1 MIEPRE
7 QSESMNN
14 LEKDQNLNTEPQNEA
29 QEVVNEEVKVEEPAT
44 EIPAPAEETPAEE
57 PKAEEAPAEEPV
69 AEEPVAE
76 DAPAEEPKAEEEPA
90 EEPVAEEAPVEE
102 PKAEETPTEEA
113 PVEEAPVAEE
123 APAEPAPRLD
133 LAGKSKSELVDM
145 LRELA
150 TRPIEEVKDEVQAIK
165 AAFFALRRE
174 EVAKEKEE
182 FLANGN
188 NENDFT
194 PKEDIDENNLKELLN
209 VLKERR
215 TEYNAAQEA
224 NREANLEKKRQI
236 IALINE
242 IANDPDNINRQFNRV
257 KQLQQEFK
265 DAGDVPATAETE
277 VWKEFQRATERF
289 YDVLKVNRE
298 LRDYDFK
305 KNLELKQQL
314 CEEAEALDEETDIVT
329 AFRKLQELHNKWREI
344 GPVAKELREELW
356 ARFKAA
362 SSAINKKYQS
372 FFEDRKSKEKENA
385 DAKTALCEK
394 IEEITTDD
402 LKTYAQ
408 WDEVTKQII
417 ALQEDWKKLG
427 YASRKANAALF
438 ARFRKSCDEFFA
450 KKAEFYKSMKEE
462 LSSNLAKKIDL
473 CERAEALMDS
483 TEWKEATEK
492 FVELQKEWKTI
503 GPVVK
508 KHSDAVWKRFIAA
521 CDHFFEQKKKQ
532 NVNVHAVEHENLKA
546 KKDIIATLKSTI
558 EEAAEDAA
566 QTVRNL
572 MDRWQEIGH
581 VPFREKD
588 KIYAQYR
595 ELIDKAFETFNMRGT
610 RPRGEGGS
618 SRGPR
623 QGGGDRN
630 LSERDRLVRTYEQRM
645 SELKTFE
652 NNMGFLTANTKSG
665 NSLVQQMQ
673 SRIEDLKAEIADLE
687 RRIKELDNE

>member
-1 MIEPRE
+1 
-7 QSESMNN
+7 MNN
-14 LEKDQNLNTEPQNEA
+14 LEKDQILSTEAQNEP
-29 QEVVNEEVKVEEPAT
+29 QEVVSEEVKVEEPAT
-44 EIPAPAEETPAEE
+44 EE
-57 PKAEEAPAEEPV
+57 PKAEEPV
-69 AEEPVAE
+69 AEEP
-76 DAPAEEPKAEEEPA
+76 KA
-90 EEPVAEEAPVEE
+90 EEPVAEEAV
-102 PKAEETPTEEA
+102 AEETAA
-113 PVEEAPVAEE
+113 PE
-123 APAEPAPRLD
+123 EPAPKLE
-133 LAGKSKSELVDM
+133 LAGKTKSELVEM
-145 LRELA
+145 MRTVA
-150 TRPIEEVKDEVQAIK
+150 ARPIEEVKDEVQAIK

-174 EVAKEKEE
+174 ETAQEKEA

-188 NENDFT
+188 EESDFT
-194 PKEDIDENNLKELLN
+194 PKEDADENDLKELLN

-236 IALINE
+236 IVLINE

-265 DAGDVPATAETE
+265 DAGEVPATADTE
-277 VWKEFQRATERF
+277 IWKEFQRATERF
-289 YDVLKVNRE
+289 YDVLKMNKE

-314 CEEAEALDEETDIVT
+314 CEEAEALDEETDIVA
-329 AFRKLQELHNKWREI
+329 AFRKLQELHNNWREI

-362 SSAINKKYQS
+362 SSAINKKYQT

-385 DAKTALCEK
+385 DAKTELCEK
-394 IEEITTDD
+394 IEQISTDN

-427 YASRKANAALF
+427 YASRKANATLF

-450 KKAEFYKSMKEE
+450 KKAEFYKNMKEE

-483 TEWKEATEK
+483 TDWKEATDK
-492 FVELQKEWKTI
+492 FVEMQKEWKTI

-508 KHSDAVWKRFIAA
+508 KYSDNVWKRFIAA
-521 CDHFFEQKKKQ
+521 CDHFFEEKKKQ
-532 NVNVHAVEHENLKA
+532 NVNVHAVEHDNLKA
-546 KKDIIATLKSTI
+546 KKEVIANLKATI

-566 QTVRNL
+566 QTVRDL

-581 VPFREKD
+581 VPFKEKD

-595 ELIDKAFETFNMRGT
+595 ELVDKAFETLNMRGS
-610 RPRGEGGS
+610 RPRGDGG

-623 QGGGDRN
+623 LSGGDRN

-665 NSLVQQMQ
+665 NSLVQEMER
-673 SRIEDLKAEIADLE
+673 RIAKLKEEIAELE
-687 RRIKELDNE
+687 QKIKELDNA

>member
-1 MIEPRE
+1 MALELNEAIMIEPRE
-7 QSESMNN
+7 QSESMDN
-14 LEKDQNLNTEPQNEA
+14 LEKDQNLSTEPQNET
-29 QEVVNEEVKVEEPAT
+29 QEVVNEEVKVEEPIT
-44 EIPAPAEETPAEE
+44 EAPATPEPEEPKAQEPEAQEELKTEEPAAKEAPKAEE
-57 PKAEEAPAEEPV
+57 PKAEE
-69 AEEPVAE
+69 
-76 DAPAEEPKAEEEPA
+76 PK
-90 EEPVAEEAPVEE
+90 
-102 PKAEETPTEEA
+102 
-113 PVEEAPVAEE
+113 
-123 APAEPAPRLD
+123 LN
-133 LAGKSKSELVDM
+133 LAGKSKSELVDLM
-145 LRELA
+145 REVA
-150 TRPIEEVKDEVQAIK
+150 ARPIEEVKDEVQAIK

-174 EVAKEKEE
+174 EMAKEKEE

-188 NENDFT
+188 EESDFT
-194 PKEDIDENNLKELLN
+194 PKEDNDENNLKELLN

-224 NREANLEKKRQI
+224 NREANLEKKKQI

-257 KQLQQEFK
+257 KQLQQDFK
-265 DAGDVPATAETE
+265 DAGEVPATADTE

-289 YDVLKVNRE
+289 YDVLKMNKE

-314 CEEAEALDEETDIVT
+314 CEEAEALDEETDIVA
-329 AFRKLQELHNKWREI
+329 AFRKLQELHNNWREI

-362 SSAINKKYQS
+362 SSAINKKYQT

-385 DAKTALCEK
+385 DAKTELCEK
-394 IEEITTDD
+394 IEQISTDD

-450 KKAEFYKSMKEE
+450 KKAEFYKNMKEE

-483 TEWKEATEK
+483 TDWKEATDK
-492 FVELQKEWKTI
+492 FVEMQKEWKTI

-508 KHSDAVWKRFIAA
+508 KYSDNVWKRFIAA
-521 CDHFFEQKKKQ
+521 CDYFFEQKKKQ
-532 NVNVHAVEHENLKA
+532 NVNVHAVEHDNLKA
-546 KKDIIATLKSTI
+546 KKEVISTLKATI

-566 QTVRNL
+566 QKVREL

-581 VPFREKD
+581 VPFKEKD

-595 ELIDKAFETFNMRGT
+595 ELVDKAFDTLNMRGS
-610 RPRGEGGS
+610 RPRNDGGAPRGRNSGGS
-618 SRGPR
+618 DRG
-623 QGGGDRN
+623 

-665 NSLVQQMQ
+665 NSLVMEMER
-673 SRIEDLKAEIADLE
+673 RIARLKEEIAELE
-687 RRIKELDNE
+687 QKIKELDNE

>member
-1 MIEPRE
+1 MEPRE
-7 QSESMNN
+7 QSESKNN
-14 LEKDQNLNTEPQNEA
+14 LEKDQILSAEAQNEA
-29 QEVVNEEVKVEEPAT
+29 TEVVNEEVKVEEPV
-44 EIPAPAEETPAEE
+44 AEAV
-57 PKAEEAPAEEPV
+57 EEAPA
-69 AEEPVAE
+69 AQ
-76 DAPAEEPKAEEEPA
+76 
-90 EEPVAEEAPVEE
+90 EAPV
-102 PKAEETPTEEA
+102 TEEKPADEPQADAA
-113 PVEEAPVAEE
+113 PK
-123 APAEPAPRLD
+123 LD
-133 LAGKSKSELVDM
+133 LASKTKSELVDM
-145 LRELA
+145 MRA
-150 TRPIEEVKDEVQAIK
+150 VAARPIEEVKDEVQAIK

-188 NENDFT
+188 DESAFV
-194 PKEDIDENNLKELLN
+194 PKDDADENNLKELLN

-257 KQLQQEFK
+257 KQLQQDFK
-265 DAGDVPATAETE
+265 DAGEVPATADTE
-277 VWKEFQRATERF
+277 IWKEFQRATERF
-289 YDVLKVNRE
+289 YDVLKMNKE

-314 CEEAEALDEETDIVT
+314 CEEAEELDEETDIVA
-329 AFRKLQELHNKWREI
+329 AFRKLQELHNNWREI

-362 SSAINKKYQS
+362 SSAINKKYQT

-385 DAKTALCEK
+385 DAKTELCEK
-394 IEEITTDD
+394 IEQISTDN

-427 YASRKANAALF
+427 YASRKANATLF
-438 ARFRKSCDEFFA
+438 ARFRKSCDDFFA

-462 LSSNLAKKIDL
+462 LSANLAKKIDL

-483 TEWKEATEK
+483 TDWKEATDK
-492 FVELQKEWKTI
+492 FVEMQKEWKTI

-508 KHSDAVWKRFIAA
+508 KYSDNVWKRFIAA
-521 CDHFFEQKKKQ
+521 CDHFFEEKKKQ

-546 KKDIIATLKSTI
+546 KKEVIANLKTAI

-566 QTVRNL
+566 QTVRDL

-581 VPFREKD
+581 VPFKEKD

-595 ELIDKAFETFNMRGT
+595 ELVDKAFDTLNMRGS
-610 RPRGEGGS
+610 RPRGEGGG

-623 QGGGDRN
+623 LSGDRN
-630 LSERDRLVRTYEQRM
+630 MSERDRLVRTYEQRM

-665 NSLVQQMQ
+665 NSLVQEMER
-673 SRIEDLKAEIADLE
+673 RIARLKEEIAELE
-687 RRIKELDNE
+687 QKIKELDNA

>member
-1 MIEPRE
+1 MNNRHLLVLEKLKKIMMEPRE

-14 LEKDQNLNTEPQNEA
+14 LEKDQNLSTEPQNEA
-29 QEVVNEEVKVEEPAT
+29 QEVVSEEVTVNEPV
-44 EIPAPAEETPAEE
+44 AEE
-57 PKAEEAPAEEPV
+57 PVKEEPVAAEPAEEPV
-69 AEEPVAE
+69 AEEPSS
-76 DAPAEEPKAEEEPA
+76 APKLE
-90 EEPVAEEAPVEE
+90 
-102 PKAEETPTEEA
+102 
-113 PVEEAPVAEE
+113 
-123 APAEPAPRLD
+123 

-145 LRELA
+145 MRA
-150 TRPIEEVKDEVQAIK
+150 AAARPIEDVKDEVQAIK

-174 EVAKEKEE
+174 ETAKEKEE

-188 NENDFT
+188 EESDFT
-194 PKEDIDENNLKELLN
+194 PKEDDDENNLKELLN

-265 DAGDVPATAETE
+265 DAGEVPATADTE

-289 YDVLKVNRE
+289 YDVLKMNKE

-314 CEEAEALDEETDIVT
+314 CEEAEALDEEGDIVT
-329 AFRKLQELHNKWREI
+329 AFRQLQELHNKWREI

-372 FFEDRKSKEKENA
+372 FFEERKSKEKENA
-385 DAKTALCEK
+385 DAKTELCEK
-394 IEEITTDD
+394 IEQISTDN

-438 ARFRKSCDEFFA
+438 ARFRKSCDDFFA

-462 LSSNLAKKIDL
+462 LSGNLAKKIDL

-483 TEWKEATEK
+483 TEWKEATDK
-492 FVELQKEWKTI
+492 FIEMQKEWKTI

-532 NVNVHAVEHENLKA
+532 NVNIHAVEHDNLKA
-546 KKDIIATLKSTI
+546 KKEIIATLKSTI

-566 QTVRNL
+566 QTVREL
-572 MDRWQEIGH
+572 MERWQEIGH
-581 VPFREKD
+581 VPFKEKD

-595 ELIDKAFETFNMRGT
+595 ELIDKAYETLNMRGY
-610 RPRGEGGS
+610 RPSGDGYSRS
-618 SRGPR
+618 SR
-623 QGGGDRN
+623 QSSGGDRN
-630 LSERDRLVRTYEQRM
+630 LSERDRLVRSYEQRM

-652 NNMGFLTANTKSG
+652 NNMGFLSANTKSG
-665 NSLVQQMQ
+665 NSLVQEM
-673 SRIEDLKAEIADLE
+673 E
-687 RRIKELDNE
+687 RRIARLKEEIAELEQKIKEMDKA

>member
-1 MIEPRE
+1 MMDSRE

-14 LEKDQNLNTEPQNEA
+14 LEKDQTLNTEPKNEA
-29 QEVVNEEVKVEEPAT
+29 QEIVNEEVNVEEPAT
-44 EIPAPAEETPAEE
+44 EEAPATAP
-57 PKAEEAPAEEPV
+57 EAPAEE
-69 AEEPVAE
+69 
-76 DAPAEEPKAEEEPA
+76 AP
-90 EEPVAEEAPVEE
+90 
-102 PKAEETPTEEA
+102 A
-113 PVEEAPVAEE
+113 PVEEAPAPVEETPKAEE
-123 APAEPAPRLD
+123 QTRLD
-133 LAGKSKSELVDM
+133 LAGKTKAELVGM
-145 LRELA
+145 MREA
-150 TRPIEEVKDEVQAIK
+150 AARPIEEVKDEVQAIK
-165 AAFFALRRE
+165 AAFFALRRDE
-174 EVAKEKEE
+174 LAKEKEE

-188 NENDFT
+188 NEADFT
-194 PKEDIDENNLKELLN
+194 PKEDADESNLKELLD

-257 KQLQQEFK
+257 KQLQQDFK
-265 DAGDVPATAETE
+265 DAGEVPPTADTE

-289 YDVLKVNRE
+289 YDVLKMNKE

-314 CEEAEALDEETDIVT
+314 CEDAEALDEETDVVA
-329 AFRKLQELHNKWREI
+329 AFRKLQEMHTKWREI

-362 SSAINKKYQS
+362 SSAINKKYQT

-385 DAKTALCEK
+385 DAKTELCEK
-394 IEEITTDD
+394 IEQISTDD

-450 KKAEFYKSMKEE
+450 KKAEFYKTMKEE

-521 CDHFFEQKKKQ
+521 CDHFFDQKKKQ
-532 NVNVHAVEHENLKA
+532 NVNVHAVEHDNLKA
-546 KKDIIATLKSTI
+546 KKEVIATLKATI
-558 EEAAEDAA
+558 EEATEDAA
-566 QTVRNL
+566 QTVRDL

-581 VPFREKD
+581 VPFKEKD

-595 ELIDKAFETFNMRGT
+595 ELVDKAFETLNMRGS

-618 SRGPR
+618 RPR

-665 NSLVQQMQ
+665 NSLVQEM
-673 SRIEDLKAEIADLE
+673 E
-687 RRIKELDNE
+687 RRIVSLKEEIAELEQRIKEMDA

>member
-1 MIEPRE
+1 MEPRE

-14 LEKDQNLNTEPQNEA
+14 LENDQNLSTEPQNEA
-29 QEVVNEEVKVEEPAT
+29 QEVVNEEVKVE
-44 EIPAPAEETPAEE
+44 APEA
-57 PKAEEAPAEEPV
+57 EAPAAEAPEAEAPV
-69 AEEPVAE
+69 AEAQEA
-76 DAPAEEPKAEEEPA
+76 APE
-90 EEPVAEEAPVEE
+90 PVEE
-102 PKAEETPTEEA
+102 PKATPK
-113 PVEEAPVAEE
+113 
-123 APAEPAPRLD
+123 LD
-133 LAGKSKSELVDM
+133 LTGKSKSELVDM
-145 LRELA
+145 MREAA
-150 TRPIEEVKDEVQAIK
+150 TRPIEDVKDEVQAIK

-174 EVAKEKEE
+174 EMSQEKEA

-188 NENDFT
+188 EEGDFV
-194 PKEDIDENNLKELLN
+194 PKEDVDENNLKELLN

-224 NREANLEKKRQI
+224 NREANLAKKRQI
-236 IALINE
+236 ITLINE

-265 DAGDVPATAETE
+265 DAGEVPATADTE
-277 VWKEFQRATERF
+277 IWKEFQRATERF

-305 KNLELKQQL
+305 KNLEQKQQL

-362 SSAINKKYQS
+362 SSAINKKYQT

-385 DAKTALCEK
+385 DAKTELCEK
-394 IEEITTDD
+394 IEQITTDN

-438 ARFRKSCDEFFA
+438 ARFRKSCDDFFA
-450 KKAEFYKSMKEE
+450 KKAEFYKTMKDE

-473 CERAEALMDS
+473 CERAEALMES
-483 TEWKEATEK
+483 TEWKEATDK
-492 FVELQKEWKTI
+492 FVEMQKEWKTI

-532 NVNVHAVEHENLKA
+532 NVNVHAVEHDNLKA
-546 KKDIIATLKSTI
+546 KKEVIATLKATI

-581 VPFREKD
+581 VPFKEKD

-595 ELIDKAFETFNMRGT
+595 ELVDKAFETLNMRGS
-610 RPRGEGGS
+610 RSSGEGG

-623 QGGGDRN
+623 QSSGSDRG

-665 NSLVQQMQ
+665 NSLVQEMER
-673 SRIEDLKAEIADLE
+673 RIARLKEEIAELE
-687 RRIKELDNE
+687 QKIKELDNADAQ

>member
-1 MIEPRE
+1 MMEPRE

-14 LEKDQNLNTEPQNEA
+14 LEKDQILSTEAQNEP
-29 QEVVNEEVKVEEPAT
+29 QEVVSEEVKVEEPAT
-44 EIPAPAEETPAEE
+44 EE
-57 PKAEEAPAEEPV
+57 PKAEEPV
-69 AEEPVAE
+69 AEEP
-76 DAPAEEPKAEEEPA
+76 KA
-90 EEPVAEEAPVEE
+90 EEPVAEEAVAEETAAPVEE
-102 PKAEETPTEEA
+102 PA
-113 PVEEAPVAEE
+113 PKLE
-123 APAEPAPRLD
+123 
-133 LAGKSKSELVDM
+133 LAGKTKSELVEM
-145 LRELA
+145 MRTVA
-150 TRPIEEVKDEVQAIK
+150 ARPIEEVKDEVQAIK

-174 EVAKEKEE
+174 ETAQEKEA

-188 NENDFT
+188 EESDFT
-194 PKEDIDENNLKELLN
+194 PKEDADENDLKELLN

-236 IALINE
+236 IVLINE

-265 DAGDVPATAETE
+265 DAGEVPATADTE
-277 VWKEFQRATERF
+277 IWKEFQRATERF
-289 YDVLKVNRE
+289 YDVLKMNKE

-314 CEEAEALDEETDIVT
+314 CEEAEALDEETDIVA
-329 AFRKLQELHNKWREI
+329 AFRKLQELHNNWREI

-362 SSAINKKYQS
+362 SSAINKKYQT

-385 DAKTALCEK
+385 DAKTELCEK
-394 IEEITTDD
+394 IEQISTDN

-450 KKAEFYKSMKEE
+450 KKAEFYKNMKEE

-483 TEWKEATEK
+483 TDWKEATDK
-492 FVELQKEWKTI
+492 FVEMQKEWKTI

-508 KHSDAVWKRFIAA
+508 KYSDNVWKRFIAA
-521 CDHFFEQKKKQ
+521 CDHFFEEKKKQ
-532 NVNVHAVEHENLKA
+532 NVNVHAVEHDNLKA
-546 KKDIIATLKSTI
+546 KKEVIANLKATI

-566 QTVRNL
+566 QTVRDL

-581 VPFREKD
+581 VPFKEKD

-595 ELIDKAFETFNMRGT
+595 ELVDKAFETLNMRGS
-610 RPRGEGGS
+610 RPRGDGG

-623 QGGGDRN
+623 LSGGDRN

-665 NSLVQQMQ
+665 NSLVQEMER
-673 SRIEDLKAEIADLE
+673 RIAKLKEEIAELE
-687 RRIKELDNE
+687 QKIKELDNA

>member
-1 MIEPRE
+1 MDPRE

-14 LEKDQNLNTEPQNEA
+14 LENDQNLSTEPQNEA
-29 QEVVNEEVKVEEPAT
+29 QEVVNEEVKVEAPEVETAPVVAEETEAATVAEAVETAPAT
-44 EIPAPAEETPAEE
+44 EVAKPA
-57 PKAEEAPAEEPV
+57 V
-69 AEEPVAE
+69 A
-76 DAPAEEPKAEEEPA
+76 
-90 EEPVAEEAPVEE
+90 VEE
-102 PKAEETPTEEA
+102 SKPVLPK
-113 PVEEAPVAEE
+113 
-123 APAEPAPRLD
+123 LD
-133 LAGKSKSELVDM
+133 LNGKTKGELVDLM
-145 LRELA
+145 RELA
-150 TRPIEEVKDEVQAIK
+150 TRPIEEVKDEVQVIK

-174 EVAKEKEE
+174 EMAQEKEA

-188 NENDFT
+188 EESDFV
-194 PKEDIDENNLKELLN
+194 PKEDPDENNLKELLN

-265 DAGDVPATAETE
+265 DAGEVPATADTE

-314 CEEAEALDEETDIVT
+314 CEEAEELDEETDIVA
-329 AFRKLQELHNKWREI
+329 AFRKLQELHNNWREI

-362 SSAINKKYQS
+362 SSAINKKYQT

-394 IEEITTDD
+394 IEEIKTDD

-450 KKAEFYKSMKEE
+450 KKAEFYKTMKDE
-462 LSSNLAKKIDL
+462 LSGNLAKKIDL

-532 NVNVHAVEHENLKA
+532 NVNVHAVEHDNLKA
-546 KKDIIATLKSTI
+546 KKEVIANLKATI
-558 EEAAEDAA
+558 EEAADDAA

-581 VPFREKD
+581 VPFKEKD

-595 ELIDKAFETFNMRGT
+595 ELVDKAFETLNMRGS
-610 RPRGEGGS
+610 RPRGEGGG

-623 QGGGDRN
+623 LSGGDRN

-645 SELKTFE
+645 NELKTFE

-665 NSLVQQMQ
+665 NSLVQEMER
-673 SRIEDLKAEIADLE
+673 RIARLKEEIAELE
-687 RRIKELDNE
+687 LKIKELDND

>member
-1 MIEPRE
+1 
-7 QSESMNN
+7 MNN
-14 LEKDQNLNTEPQNEA
+14 LEKDQNLSTEPQTEA
-29 QEVVNEEVKVEEPAT
+29 QEVVSEVVKV
-44 EIPAPAEETPAEE
+44 
-57 PKAEEAPAEEPV
+57 EEPV
-69 AEEPVAE
+69 AEESPAPVVEETPAPVAE
-76 DAPAEEPKAEEEPA
+76 QAPAEEVKDT
-90 EEPVAEEAPVEE
+90 
-102 PKAEETPTEEA
+102 K
-113 PVEEAPVAEE
+113 
-123 APAEPAPRLD
+123 LD
-133 LAGKSKSELVDM
+133 LAGKTKGELVDM
-145 LRELA
+145 MRELA

-174 EVAKEKEE
+174 EVAKEKEA

-188 NENDFT
+188 EDGDFT
-194 PKEDIDENNLKELLN
+194 AKEDTDENNLKELLN

-215 TEYNAAQEA
+215 TEFNAAQEA

-236 IALINE
+236 IKLINE

-257 KQLQQEFK
+257 KQLQQDFK
-265 DAGDVPATAETE
+265 DAGEVPASADTE

-289 YDVLKVNRE
+289 YDVLKMNKE

-314 CEEAEALDEETDIVT
+314 CEDAEALDEEPDVVS
-329 AFRKLQELHNKWREI
+329 AFRKLQEMHNEWREI

-362 SSAINKKYQS
+362 SSAINKKYQT

-385 DAKTALCEK
+385 DAKTELCEK
-394 IEEITTDD
+394 IEAIETDN
-402 LKTYAQ
+402 LKTYTQ

-427 YASRKANAALF
+427 FASRKANAALF
-438 ARFRKSCDEFFA
+438 ARFRKSCDDFFG
-450 KKAEFYKSMKEE
+450 KKAEFFKSMKEE
-462 LSSNLAKKIDL
+462 LSANLAKKIEL
-473 CERAEALMDS
+473 CERAESLMDS
-483 TEWKEATEK
+483 TEWKETTDK
-492 FVELQKEWKTI
+492 FIEMQKEWKAI

-508 KHSDAVWKRFIAA
+508 KYSDSVWKRFIAA

-532 NVNVHAVEHENLKA
+532 NVNVHAVEHDNLKA
-546 KKDIIATLKSTI
+546 KKEVIATLKATI
-558 EEAAEDAA
+558 EEAGEEAA
-566 QTVRNL
+566 QTVRDL
-572 MDRWQEIGH
+572 MDRWQSIGH
-581 VPFREKD
+581 VPFKDKD

-595 ELIDKAFETFNMRGT
+595 ELIDKAFETLNMRGS
-610 RPRGEGGS
+610 RPSGDGG

-623 QGGGDRN
+623 QGGNDRG

-665 NSLVQQMQ
+665 NSLVQEM
-673 SRIEDLKAEIADLE
+673 E
-687 RRIKELDNE
+687 RRIARLKEEIAELEQKIKDLDNA

>member
-7 QSESMNN
+7 QSESKDN
-14 LEKDQNLNTEPQNEA
+14 LEKDQIQSTEPQNEV
-29 QEVVNEEVKVEEPAT
+29 QEVVNEEVKVEEPA
-44 EIPAPAEETPAEE
+44 IEEPKAEE
-57 PKAEEAPAEEPV
+57 PKAEEAAPV
-69 AEEPVAE
+69 A
-76 DAPAEEPKAEEEPA
+76 EPA
-90 EEPVAEEAPVEE
+90 EEPAKEEKPS
-102 PKAEETPTEEA
+102 
-113 PVEEAPVAEE
+113 
-123 APAEPAPRLD
+123 LD
-133 LAGKSKSELVDM
+133 LASKSKSELVDLM
-145 LRELA
+145 RELA
-150 TRPIEEVKDEVQAIK
+150 TRPIEDVKDEVQTIK
-165 AAFFALRRE
+165 AAFFALRRD

-188 NENDFT
+188 DEGDFT
-194 PKEDIDENNLKELLN
+194 PKEDVDENNLKELLN

-265 DAGDVPATAETE
+265 DAGEVPATADTE

-314 CEEAEALDEETDIVT
+314 CEEAEELDDETDVVT

-362 SSAINKKYQS
+362 SSAINKKYQT

-394 IEEITTDD
+394 IEEITTDN

-450 KKAEFYKSMKEE
+450 KKAEFYKTMKEE

-483 TEWKEATEK
+483 TEWKEATDK

-521 CDHFFEQKKKQ
+521 CDHFFEEKKKQ

-546 KKDIIATLKSTI
+546 KKDIIATLKATI

-566 QTVRNL
+566 QTVRDL

-581 VPFREKD
+581 VPFKEKD

-595 ELIDKAFETFNMRGT
+595 ELIDKAFESFNMRGS
-610 RPRGEGGS
+610 RPRGEGGG

-623 QGGGDRN
+623 QGGSDRN

-665 NSLVQQMQ
+665 NSLVQQME
-673 SRIEDLKAEIADLE
+673 SRIVGLKEEIAELE

>member
-1 MIEPRE
+1 
-7 QSESMNN
+7 MNN
-14 LEKDQNLNTEPQNEA
+14 LEKDQNLSTEPQNEA
-29 QEVVNEEVKVEEPAT
+29 QEVVNEEVKVEEPVA
-44 EIPAPAEETPAEE
+44 EEVPAPAEEKPV
-57 PKAEEAPAEEPV
+57 EEAPAEEP
-69 AEEPVAE
+69 
-76 DAPAEEPKAEEEPA
+76 KGS
-90 EEPVAEEAPVEE
+90 
-102 PKAEETPTEEA
+102 K
-113 PVEEAPVAEE
+113 
-123 APAEPAPRLD
+123 LD

-145 LRELA
+145 MRQVA
-150 TRPIEEVKDEVQAIK
+150 ARPIEEVKDEVQAIK

-174 EVAKEKEE
+174 EMAQEKEA

-188 NENDFT
+188 EESDFT
-194 PKEDIDENNLKELLN
+194 PKEDADENNLKELLN

-215 TEYNAAQEA
+215 TEFNAAQEA

-236 IALINE
+236 IKLINE

-257 KQLQQEFK
+257 KQLQQDFK
-265 DAGDVPATAETE
+265 DAGEVPPSADTE

-289 YDVLKVNRE
+289 YDVLKMNKE

-314 CEEAEALDEETDIVT
+314 CEDAEALDEEPDVVA
-329 AFRKLQELHNKWREI
+329 AFRKLQEMHNEWREI

-362 SSAINKKYQS
+362 SSAINKKYQT

-385 DAKTALCEK
+385 DAKTELCEK
-394 IEEITTDD
+394 IEAIKTDD

-438 ARFRKSCDEFFA
+438 ARFRKSCDDFFG
-450 KKAEFYKSMKEE
+450 KKAEFFKSMKEE
-462 LSSNLAKKIDL
+462 LSANLAKKIEL

-483 TEWKEATEK
+483 TEWKEATDK
-492 FVELQKEWKTI
+492 FVEMQKEWKTI

-508 KHSDAVWKRFIAA
+508 KYSDNVWKRFIAA

-532 NVNVHAVEHENLKA
+532 NVNVHAVEHDNLKA
-546 KKDIIATLKSTI
+546 KKEVIATLKATI
-558 EEAAEDAA
+558 EEAGEEAA
-566 QTVRNL
+566 QTVRDL
-572 MDRWQEIGH
+572 MERWQSIGH
-581 VPFREKD
+581 VPFKEKD

-595 ELIDKAFETFNMRGT
+595 ELIDKAFETLNMRG
-610 RPRGEGGS
+610 PRFGGEGGAP
-618 SRGPR
+618 RGNR
-623 QGGGDRN
+623 QGGGDRG

-665 NSLVQQMQ
+665 NTLVQEM
-673 SRIEDLKAEIADLE
+673 E
-687 RRIKELDNE
+687 RRIARLKEEIAELEQKIKDLDNA

>member
-1 MIEPRE
+1 
-7 QSESMNN
+7 MNN
-14 LEKDQNLNTEPQNEA
+14 LEKDQILSTEAQNEP
-29 QEVVNEEVKVEEPAT
+29 QEVVSEEVKVEEPAT
-44 EIPAPAEETPAEE
+44 EE
-57 PKAEEAPAEEPV
+57 PKAEEPV
-69 AEEPVAE
+69 AEEP
-76 DAPAEEPKAEEEPA
+76 KA
-90 EEPVAEEAPVEE
+90 EEPVAEEAV
-102 PKAEETPTEEA
+102 AEETAA
-113 PVEEAPVAEE
+113 PE
-123 APAEPAPRLD
+123 EPAPKLE
-133 LAGKSKSELVDM
+133 LAGKTKSELVEM
-145 LRELA
+145 MRTVA
-150 TRPIEEVKDEVQAIK
+150 ARPIEEVKDEVQAIK
-165 AAFFALRRE
+165 AAFFALHRE
-174 EVAKEKEE
+174 ETAQEKEA

-188 NENDFT
+188 EESDFT
-194 PKEDIDENNLKELLN
+194 PKEDADENDLKELLN

-236 IALINE
+236 IVLINE

-265 DAGDVPATAETE
+265 DAGEVPATADTE
-277 VWKEFQRATERF
+277 IWKEFQRATERF
-289 YDVLKVNRE
+289 YDVLKMNKE

-314 CEEAEALDEETDIVT
+314 CEEAEALDEETDIVA
-329 AFRKLQELHNKWREI
+329 AFRKLQELHNNWREI

-362 SSAINKKYQS
+362 SSAINKKYQT

-385 DAKTALCEK
+385 DAKTELCEK
-394 IEEITTDD
+394 IEQISTDN

-450 KKAEFYKSMKEE
+450 KKAEFYKNMKEE

-483 TEWKEATEK
+483 TDWKEATDK
-492 FVELQKEWKTI
+492 FVEMQKEWKTI

-508 KHSDAVWKRFIAA
+508 KYSDNVWKRFIAA
-521 CDHFFEQKKKQ
+521 CDHFFEEKKKQ
-532 NVNVHAVEHENLKA
+532 NVNVHAVEHDNLKA
-546 KKDIIATLKSTI
+546 KKEVIANLKATI

-566 QTVRNL
+566 QTVRDL

-581 VPFREKD
+581 VPFKEKD

-595 ELIDKAFETFNMRGT
+595 ELVDKAFETLNMRGS
-610 RPRGEGGS
+610 RPRGDGG

-623 QGGGDRN
+623 LSGGDRN

-665 NSLVQQMQ
+665 NSLVQEMER
-673 SRIEDLKAEIADLE
+673 RIAKLKEEIAELE
-687 RRIKELDNE
+687 QKIKELDNA

>member
-1 MIEPRE
+1 MEPRE

-14 LEKDQNLNTEPQNEA
+14 LEKDQILSTEPQNET
-29 QEVVNEEVKVEEPAT
+29 QEVVSKEVKVEEPVAQVS
-44 EIPAPAEETPAEE
+44 P
-57 PKAEEAPAEEPV
+57 EPV
-69 AEEPVAE
+69 AQEEP
-76 DAPAEEPKAEEEPA
+76 
-90 EEPVAEEAPVEE
+90 
-102 PKAEETPTEEA
+102 A
-113 PVEEAPVAEE
+113 PVEEAPEAVAEE
-123 APAEPAPRLD
+123 APAPVEETPQPVAEDNPAPAEEQVDEQPAEDTKSAKLD
-133 LAGKSKSELVDM
+133 LTGKSKSEIVNM
-145 LRELA
+145 MREIA
-150 TRPIEEVKDEVQAIK
+150 ARPIEEVKDEVQTLK

-174 EVAKEKEE
+174 EVAQEKET

-188 NENDFT
+188 EESDFT
-194 PKEDIDENNLKELLN
+194 PKEDEDENNMKELLN

-215 TEYNAAQEA
+215 TEFNAAQEA
-224 NREANLEKKRQI
+224 NREANLEKKRKI

-242 IANDPDNINRQFNRV
+242 ISSDPDNINRQFNRV
-257 KQLQQEFK
+257 KQLQQDFK
-265 DAGDVPATAETE
+265 DAGEVPATADTE

-289 YDVLKVNRE
+289 YDVLKMNKE

-314 CEEAEALDEETDIVT
+314 CEDAEALDEETDVVA
-329 AFRKLQELHNKWREI
+329 AFRKLQEMHNKWREI

-362 SSAINKKYQS
+362 SSAINKKYQT

-385 DAKTALCEK
+385 DAKTALCEQ
-394 IEEITTDD
+394 IEQISTDD

-438 ARFRKSCDEFFA
+438 ARFRKSCDDFFS
-450 KKAEFYKSMKEE
+450 KKADFFKSMKEE
-462 LSSNLAKKIDL
+462 LTANLAKKIDL

-483 TEWKEATEK
+483 TEWKEATDK
-492 FVELQKEWKTI
+492 FVEMQKEWKTI

-508 KHSDAVWKRFIAA
+508 KYSDSVWKRFIAA

-532 NVNVHAVEHENLKA
+532 NVNVHAVEHDNLKA

-558 EEAAEDAA
+558 EEAGEEAA
-566 QTVRNL
+566 QTVREL

-581 VPFREKD
+581 VPYQEKD

-595 ELIDKAFETFNMRGT
+595 ELVDKAFETLNIRGS
-610 RPRGEGGS
+610 RFSSNDGAPRGGRQS
-618 SRGPR
+618 ASDRG
-623 QGGGDRN
+623 

-665 NSLVQQMQ
+665 NSLVQEM
-673 SRIEDLKAEIADLE
+673 E
-687 RRIKELDNE
+687 RRIARLKEEIAELEQKIKDMDND

>member
-1 MIEPRE
+1 MMEPRE
-7 QSESMNN
+7 QSESKNN
-14 LEKDQNLNTEPQNEA
+14 LEKDQILSTEPQNEA
-29 QEVVNEEVKVEEPAT
+29 QEVVSEEVKVEQPVE
-44 EIPAPAEETPAEE
+44 EQPAP
-57 PKAEEAPAEEPV
+57 EAPAEEQP
-69 AEEPVAE
+69 
-76 DAPAEEPKAEEEPA
+76 AP
-90 EEPVAEEAPVEE
+90 EAPVEE
-102 PKAEETPTEEA
+102 QPAPEEA
-113 PVEEAPVAEE
+113 PDPE
-123 APAEPAPRLD
+123 AEPRLE
-133 LAGKSKSELVDM
+133 LAGKTKSELVNM
-145 LRELA
+145 MREVA
-150 TRPIEEVKDEVQAIK
+150 ARPIEEVKDEVQAIK

-174 EVAKEKEE
+174 EVDKEREE

-188 NENDFT
+188 EESDFT
-194 PKEDIDENNLKELLN
+194 AKEDEDENNLKELLN

-242 IANDPDNINRQFNRV
+242 IANDPDNINRQFSRV

-265 DAGDVPATAETE
+265 DAGEVPATADTE

-289 YDVLKVNRE
+289 YDVLKMNKE

-314 CEEAEALDEETDIVT
+314 CEEAEALDEEADIVA
-329 AFRKLQELHNKWREI
+329 AFRKLQELHTKWREI

-372 FFEDRKSKEKENA
+372 YFEDRKSKEKENA

-394 IEEITTDD
+394 IEQISTDG

-417 ALQEDWKKLG
+417 ALQDDWKKLG

-450 KKAEFYKSMKEE
+450 KKAEFFKTMKEE
-462 LSSNLAKKIDL
+462 LSSNLARKIEL

-483 TEWKEATEK
+483 TDWKEATDR
-492 FVELQKEWKTI
+492 FVEMQKEWKTI

-508 KHSDAVWKRFIAA
+508 KASDSVWKRFIAA

-532 NVNVHAVEHENLKA
+532 NGNVHAMEHDNLKA
-546 KKDIIATLKSTI
+546 KKEVIATLKATI
-558 EEAAEDAA
+558 EEAADDAA
-566 QTVRNL
+566 QTVRDL

-581 VPFREKD
+581 VPFKEKD

-595 ELIDKAFETFNMRGT
+595 ELIDKAFETLNMRGA
-610 RPRGEGGS
+610 RPSDGGS
-618 SRGPR
+618 RGRR
-623 QGGGDRN
+623 QSGSDRGMT
-630 LSERDRLVRTYEQRM
+630 ERDRLVRTYEQRM
-645 SELKTFE
+645 GELKTFE

-665 NSLVQQMQ
+665 NSLVQEM
-673 SRIEDLKAEIADLE
+673 E
-687 RRIKELDNE
+687 RRINNLKEEIAELEQKIKDLDNE

>member
-1 MIEPRE
+1 MMEPRE

-14 LEKDQNLNTEPQNEA
+14 LEKDQNLSTEPQNEA
-29 QEVVNEEVKVEEPAT
+29 QEVVSEEIKVEEPAT
-44 EIPAPAEETPAEE
+44 QEAPAPVEEQPADEAPAEATPAEE
-57 PKAEEAPAEEPV
+57 PKNA
-69 AEEPVAE
+69 
-76 DAPAEEPKAEEEPA
+76 
-90 EEPVAEEAPVEE
+90 
-102 PKAEETPTEEA
+102 
-113 PVEEAPVAEE
+113 
-123 APAEPAPRLD
+123 RLD
-133 LAGKSKSELVDM
+133 LTGKTKGELVDM
-145 LRELA
+145 MREVA
-150 TRPIEEVKDEVQAIK
+150 ARPIEEVKDEVQAIK

-188 NENDFT
+188 EENDFT
-194 PKEDIDENNLKELLN
+194 AKEDADENNLKELLN

-215 TEYNAAQEA
+215 TEFNAAQEA

-236 IALINE
+236 ITLINE

-265 DAGDVPATAETE
+265 DTGEVPPSADTE

-289 YDVLKVNRE
+289 YDVLKMNKE

-314 CEEAEALDEETDIVT
+314 CEDAEALDEEADVVA
-329 AFRKLQELHNKWREI
+329 AFRKLQEMHNEWREI

-362 SSAINKKYQS
+362 SSAINKKYQT

-394 IEEITTDD
+394 IEEIKTDD

-427 YASRKANAALF
+427 FASRKANAALF
-438 ARFRKSCDEFFA
+438 ARFRKSCDDFFS
-450 KKAEFYKSMKEE
+450 KKAEFFKSMKEE
-462 LSSNLAKKIDL
+462 LSANLAKKIDL
-473 CERAEALMDS
+473 CERAEALKDS
-483 TEWKEATEK
+483 TDWKEATDQ
-492 FVELQKEWKTI
+492 FVAMQKEWKTI

-508 KHSDAVWKRFIAA
+508 KYSDSVWKRFIAA
-521 CDHFFEQKKKQ
+521 CDYFFEQKKKQ
-532 NVNVHAVEHENLKA
+532 NVNVHAVEHDNLKA
-546 KKDIIATLKSTI
+546 KKEIIATLRTTI
-558 EEAAEDAA
+558 EEAGEEAA
-566 QTVRNL
+566 QTVRGL

-581 VPFREKD
+581 VPFKEKD

-595 ELIDKAFETFNMRGT
+595 ELIDKAFDTLNMRGT
-610 RPRGEGGS
+610 RSSSDGAPRGN
-618 SRGPR
+618 R
-623 QGGGDRN
+623 QGGSDRG

-665 NSLVQQMQ
+665 NSLVQEM
-673 SRIEDLKAEIADLE
+673 E
-687 RRIKELDNE
+687 RRIASLKDEIAGLEQRIKDLDNA

>member
-1 MIEPRE
+1 MEPRE

-14 LEKDQNLNTEPQNEA
+14 LEKDQNLSTEPQTEA
-29 QEVVNEEVKVEEPAT
+29 QEVVSEVVKV
-44 EIPAPAEETPAEE
+44 
-57 PKAEEAPAEEPV
+57 
-69 AEEPVAE
+69 
-76 DAPAEEPKAEEEPA
+76 
-90 EEPVAEEAPVEE
+90 EEPVAEEAPAPVV
-102 PKAEETPTEEA
+102 EETP
-113 PVEEAPVAEE
+113 APVAEQ
-123 APAEPAPRLD
+123 APAEEVKDTKLD
-133 LAGKSKSELVDM
+133 LAGKTKGELVDM
-145 LRELA
+145 MRELA

-174 EVAKEKEE
+174 EVAKEKEA

-188 NENDFT
+188 EDGDFT
-194 PKEDIDENNLKELLN
+194 AKEDTDENNLKELLN

-215 TEYNAAQEA
+215 TEFNAAQEA

-236 IALINE
+236 IKLINE

-265 DAGDVPATAETE
+265 DAGEVPATADTE

-289 YDVLKVNRE
+289 YDVLKMNKE

-314 CEEAEALDEETDIVT
+314 CEEAEALDEEGDIVT
-329 AFRKLQELHNKWREI
+329 AFRQLQELHNKWREI

-372 FFEDRKSKEKENA
+372 FFEERKSKEKENA
-385 DAKTALCEK
+385 DAKTELCEK
-394 IEEITTDD
+394 IEQISTDN

-462 LSSNLAKKIDL
+462 LSGNLAKKIDL

-483 TEWKEATEK
+483 TEWKEATDK
-492 FVELQKEWKTI
+492 FIEMQKEWKTI

-532 NVNVHAVEHENLKA
+532 NVNIHAVEHDNLKA
-546 KKDIIATLKSTI
+546 KKEIIATLKSTI

-566 QTVRNL
+566 QTVREL
-572 MDRWQEIGH
+572 MERWQEIGH
-581 VPFREKD
+581 VPFKEKD

-595 ELIDKAFETFNMRGT
+595 ELIDKAYETLNMRGY
-610 RPRGEGGS
+610 RPSGDGYSRS
-618 SRGPR
+618 SR
-623 QGGGDRN
+623 QSSGGDRN
-630 LSERDRLVRTYEQRM
+630 LSERDRLVRSYEQRM

-665 NSLVQQMQ
+665 NSLVQEM
-673 SRIEDLKAEIADLE
+673 E
-687 RRIKELDNE
+687 RRIARLKEEIAELEQKIKEMDKA

>member
-1 MIEPRE
+1 
-7 QSESMNN
+7 MNN
-14 LEKDQNLNTEPQNEA
+14 LEKDQILSSEPQNET
-29 QEVVNEEVKVEEPAT
+29 QEVVSEEVKVEET
-44 EIPAPAEETPAEE
+44 APQEPVAQE
-57 PKAEEAPAEEPV
+57 PKPEAPASDERLT
-69 AEEPVAE
+69 
-76 DAPAEEPKAEEEPA
+76 PKLE
-90 EEPVAEEAPVEE
+90 
-102 PKAEETPTEEA
+102 
-113 PVEEAPVAEE
+113 
-123 APAEPAPRLD
+123 
-133 LAGKSKSELVDM
+133 LADKSKSELVDM
-145 LRELA
+145 MRELA
-150 TRPIEEVKDEVQAIK
+150 ARPIEEVKDEVQAIK

-174 EVAKEKEE
+174 EMVKEKEE

-188 NENDFT
+188 EESDFT
-194 PKEDIDENNLKELLN
+194 PKEDDDENNLKELLN

-257 KQLQQEFK
+257 KQLQQDFK
-265 DAGDVPATAETE
+265 DAGEVPATADTE

-289 YDVLKVNRE
+289 YDVLKMNKE

-314 CEEAEALDEETDIVT
+314 CEEAEALDDETDIVA
-329 AFRKLQELHNKWREI
+329 AFRKLQEMHNKWREI

-362 SSAINKKYQS
+362 SSAINKKYQT
-372 FFEDRKSKEKENA
+372 FFEERKSKEKENA
-385 DAKTALCEK
+385 DAKTELCEK
-394 IEEITTDD
+394 IEQISTDD

-438 ARFRKSCDEFFA
+438 ARFRKSCDDFFG

-462 LSSNLAKKIDL
+462 LSGNLAKKIDL

-483 TEWKEATEK
+483 TEWKEATDK
-492 FVELQKEWKTI
+492 FVEMQKEWKTI

-532 NVNVHAVEHENLKA
+532 HVNVHAVEHDNLKA
-546 KKDIIATLKSTI
+546 KKEVIANLKATI

-566 QTVRNL
+566 QRVRDL

-581 VPFREKD
+581 VPFKEKD
-588 KIYAQYR
+588 KIYTQYR
-595 ELIDKAFETFNMRGT
+595 ELIDKAFDTLNMR
-610 RPRGEGGS
+610 S
-618 SRGPR
+618 
-623 QGGGDRN
+623 
-630 LSERDRLVRTYEQRM
+630 
-645 SELKTFE
+645 F
-652 NNMGFLTANTKSG
+652 
-665 NSLVQQMQ
+665 
-673 SRIEDLKAEIADLE
+673 
-687 RRIKELDNE
+687 

>member
-1 MIEPRE
+1 MMEPRE

-14 LEKDQNLNTEPQNEA
+14 LEKDQILNTEPQTEA
-29 QEVVNEEVKVEEPAT
+29 QEVVNEEVKVEETAVETPQAT
-44 EIPAPAEETPAEE
+44 EVATTDAAP
-57 PKAEEAPAEEPV
+57 KM
-69 AEEPVAE
+69 
-76 DAPAEEPKAEEEPA
+76 
-90 EEPVAEEAPVEE
+90 
-102 PKAEETPTEEA
+102 
-113 PVEEAPVAEE
+113 
-123 APAEPAPRLD
+123 D
-133 LAGKSKSELVDM
+133 LAGKNKAELVDM
-145 LRELA
+145 MRELA
-150 TRPIEEVKDEVQAIK
+150 ARPIEDVKDEVQAIK
-165 AAFFALRRE
+165 AAFFALRRDE
-174 EVAKEKEE
+174 IDKEREE

-188 NENDFT
+188 DENDFT
-194 PKEDIDENNLKELLN
+194 AKEDPDENNLKELLN
-209 VLKERR
+209 VLKVRR

-257 KQLQQEFK
+257 KQLQQDFK
-265 DAGDVPATAETE
+265 DTGDVPATADTE
-277 VWKEFQRATERF
+277 IWKEFQRATERF
-289 YDVLKVNRE
+289 YDVLKMNKE

-314 CEEAEALDEETDIVT
+314 CEEAEALDEDPDIVN

-362 SSAINKKYQS
+362 SSAINKKYQT

-394 IEEITTDD
+394 IEQITTDN

-438 ARFRKSCDEFFA
+438 ARFRKSCDEFFG
-450 KKAEFYKSMKEE
+450 KKAEFYKTMKDE
-462 LSSNLAKKIDL
+462 LNANLAKKIDL

-483 TEWKEATEK
+483 TDWKEATDK
-492 FVELQKEWKTI
+492 FVEMQKEWKTI

-508 KHSDAVWKRFIAA
+508 KYSDNVWKRFIAA

-532 NVNVHAVEHENLKA
+532 NVNIHAVEHDNLKA
-546 KKDIIATLKSTI
+546 KKEIIATLKSTI
-558 EEAAEDAA
+558 EEAADDAA
-566 QTVRNL
+566 QSVRDL

-581 VPFREKD
+581 VPFKEKD

-595 ELIDKAFETFNMRGT
+595 ELIDKAFDTLNMRGS
-610 RPRGEGGS
+610 RPRGDNASPRSGRSAGGS
-618 SRGPR
+618 DRG
-623 QGGGDRN
+623 

-665 NSLVQQMQ
+665 NSLVQEM
-673 SRIEDLKAEIADLE
+673 E
-687 RRIKELDNE
+687 RRIARLKEEIAELEQKIKEIDNA

>member
-7 QSESMNN
+7 QSESMDN
-14 LEKDQNLNTEPQNEA
+14 LEKDQIQSTEPQNEA
-29 QEVVNEEVKVEEPAT
+29 QEVVSEEVKVEEPV
-44 EIPAPAEETPAEE
+44 
-57 PKAEEAPAEEPV
+57 PAEEPV
-69 AEEPVAE
+69 
-76 DAPAEEPKAEEEPA
+76 
-90 EEPVAEEAPVEE
+90 EAPVEE
-102 PKAEETPTEEA
+102 PKAEE
-113 PVEEAPVAEE
+113 PVE
-123 APAEPAPRLD
+123 APAEEPKAEEPVEAPAEEPKAEEPVKEPVEEPKAEEEPRLD

-145 LRELA
+145 MRATA
-150 TRPIEEVKDEVQAIK
+150 TRPIEEVKDEVQSIK

-188 NENDFT
+188 NEVDFT
-194 PKEDIDENNLKELLN
+194 PKDDADENNLKELLN

-236 IALINE
+236 VALINE

-257 KQLQQEFK
+257 KQLQQDFK

-277 VWKEFQRATERF
+277 IWKEFQRATERF

-314 CEEAEALDEETDIVT
+314 CEEAEELDEEPDVVT

-362 SSAINKKYQS
+362 SSAINKKYQT

-394 IEEITTDD
+394 IEEISTDD

-438 ARFRKSCDEFFA
+438 ARFRKACDDFFA
-450 KKAEFYKSMKEE
+450 KKAEFYKTMKEE

-483 TEWKEATEK
+483 TEWKEATDK
-492 FVELQKEWKTI
+492 FVEMQKEWKTI

-532 NVNVHAVEHENLKA
+532 NVNVHAVEHDNLKA

-558 EEAAEDAA
+558 EEATEDAA
-566 QTVRNL
+566 QTVRDL

-581 VPFREKD
+581 VPFKEKD

-595 ELIDKAFETFNMRGT
+595 ELIDKAFETLNMRGS
-610 RPRGEGGS
+610 RPRNEGGS

-623 QGGGDRN
+623 MGNDRN
-630 LSERDRLVRTYEQRM
+630 LSERDKLVRTYEQRM

-665 NSLVQQMQ
+665 NSLVQQMEQ
-673 SRIEDLKAEIADLE
+673 RIVSLKEEIAQLE
-687 RRIKELDNE
+687 QKIKELDNE

>member
-1 MIEPRE
+1 MEPRE

-14 LEKDQNLNTEPQNEA
+14 LEKDEILSTEPQNEA
-29 QEVVNEEVKVEEPAT
+29 QVVVSEEVKVEEPAT
-44 EIPAPAEETPAEE
+44 D
-57 PKAEEAPAEEPV
+57 EEPV
-69 AEEPVAE
+69 TVEESAKQEEPQEAE
-76 DAPAEEPKAEEEPA
+76 KPAEKP
-90 EEPVAEEAPVEE
+90 
-102 PKAEETPTEEA
+102 ETQ
-113 PVEEAPVAEE
+113 
-123 APAEPAPRLD
+123 RLD
-133 LAGKSKSELVDM
+133 PAGKNKTELVDM
-145 LRELA
+145 MRAAA
-150 TRPIEEVKDEVQAIK
+150 TRPIEDVKDEVQAIK

-182 FLANGN
+182 FLSNGN
-188 NENDFT
+188 NEADFT
-194 PKEDIDENNLKELLN
+194 PKEDVDENNLKELLN

-257 KQLQQEFK
+257 KQLQQDFK
-265 DAGDVPATAETE
+265 DAGEVPATAETE

-289 YDVLKVNRE
+289 YDVLKMNKE

-314 CEEAEALDEETDIVT
+314 CEEAEGLDEEPDVVA

-344 GPVAKELREELW
+344 GPVAKDLREELW

-362 SSAINKKYQS
+362 SSAINKKYQT

-394 IEEITTDD
+394 IEAITTDD

-438 ARFRKSCDEFFA
+438 ARFRKSCDDFFA
-450 KKAEFYKSMKEE
+450 QKADFYKTMKEE
-462 LSSNLAKKIDL
+462 LNANLAKKIDL

-483 TEWKEATEK
+483 TEWKEATDK
-492 FVELQKEWKTI
+492 FVEMQKEWKTI

-532 NVNVHAVEHENLKA
+532 NVNVHAVEHDNLKA
-546 KKDIIATLKSTI
+546 KKEIIDTLKSAI
-558 EEAAEDAA
+558 EEATEEAA
-566 QTVRNL
+566 QTVRDL

-581 VPFREKD
+581 VPFKEKD

-595 ELIDKAFETFNMRGT
+595 ELIDKAFDTLNMRGS
-610 RPRGEGGS
+610 RPRNEGG

-623 QGGGDRN
+623 QGGDRN

-665 NSLVQQMQ
+665 NSLVQQMEQ
-673 SRIEDLKAEIADLE
+673 RIISLKEEIAQLE
-687 RRIKELDNE
+687 QKIKELDND

>member
-1 MIEPRE
+1 MNMTEPRE

-14 LEKDQNLNTEPQNEA
+14 LEKDQILSTEPQNEP
-29 QEVVNEEVKVEEPAT
+29 QEVVSEEVKVVET
-44 EIPAPAEETPAEE
+44 APVEETPAE
-57 PKAEEAPAEEPV
+57 V
-69 AEEPVAE
+69 A
-76 DAPAEEPKAEEEPA
+76 
-90 EEPVAEEAPVEE
+90 
-102 PKAEETPTEEA
+102 A
-113 PVEEAPVAEE
+113 PVEEAPAEPVDE
-123 APAEPAPRLD
+123 APAEPAAPVEETPKLD
-133 LAGKSKSELVDM
+133 LANKSKSELVEM
-145 LRELA
+145 MRQMA
-150 TRPIEEVKDEVQAIK
+150 ARPIEEVKDEVQAIK
-165 AAFFALRRE
+165 AAFFALRHE
-174 EVAKEKEE
+174 EISKEKEE

-188 NENDFT
+188 EESDFT
-194 PKEDIDENNLKELLN
+194 AKEDAEENVLKELLN

-215 TEYNAAQEA
+215 SEYNAAQEA

-265 DAGDVPATAETE
+265 DTGEVPATADTE

-314 CEEAEALDEETDIVT
+314 CEEAEALDEEADIVA
-329 AFRKLQELHNKWREI
+329 AFRKLQELHTNWREI

-362 SSAINKKYQS
+362 SSAINKKYQT

-385 DAKTALCEK
+385 DAKTALCEQ
-394 IEEITTDD
+394 IEQISTDN

-438 ARFRKSCDEFFA
+438 ARFRKSCDDFFA

-462 LSSNLAKKIDL
+462 LSTNLAKKIDL
-473 CERAEALMDS
+473 CERAEALKDS
-483 TEWKEATEK
+483 TEWKEATDK

-521 CDHFFEQKKKQ
+521 CDHFFEEKKKQ
-532 NVNVHAVEHENLKA
+532 NVNVHAVEHDNLKA
-546 KKDIIATLKSTI
+546 KKEIITTLKETI
-558 EEAAEDAA
+558 EGAAEDAA
-566 QTVRNL
+566 QKVREL

-581 VPFREKD
+581 VPFKEKD

-595 ELIDKAFETFNMRGT
+595 ELIDKAFDTLNMRGS

-618 SRGPR
+618 PRGLR
-623 QGGGDRN
+623 QSGNDRG

-665 NSLVQQMQ
+665 NSLVQEMER
-673 SRIEDLKAEIADLE
+673 RIARLKEEIAELE
-687 RRIKELDNE
+687 QKIKELDNA

>member
-1 MIEPRE
+1 MMEPRE

-14 LEKDQNLNTEPQNEA
+14 LEKDQILSTEPQNEP
-29 QEVVNEEVKVEEPAT
+29 QEVVSEEVKVV
-44 EIPAPAEETPAEE
+44 ET
-57 PKAEEAPAEEPV
+57 
-69 AEEPVAE
+69 
-76 DAPAEEPKAEEEPA
+76 
-90 EEPVAEEAPVEE
+90 APV
-102 PKAEETPTEEA
+102 EETPTEVAA
-113 PVEEAPVAEE
+113 PVEEAPAEPVDE
-123 APAEPAPRLD
+123 APAEPAAPVEETPKLD
-133 LAGKSKSELVDM
+133 LANKSKSELVEM
-145 LRELA
+145 MRQMA
-150 TRPIEEVKDEVQAIK
+150 ARPIEEVKDEVQAIK
-165 AAFFALRRE
+165 AAFFALRHE
-174 EVAKEKEE
+174 EISKEKEE

-188 NENDFT
+188 EESDFT
-194 PKEDIDENNLKELLN
+194 AKEDAEENVLKELLN

-215 TEYNAAQEA
+215 SEYNAAQEA

-265 DAGDVPATAETE
+265 DTGEVPATADTE

-314 CEEAEALDEETDIVT
+314 CEEAEALDEEADIVA
-329 AFRKLQELHNKWREI
+329 AFRKLQELHTNWREI

-362 SSAINKKYQS
+362 SSAINKKYQT

-385 DAKTALCEK
+385 DAKTALCEQ
-394 IEEITTDD
+394 IEQISTDN

-450 KKAEFYKSMKEE
+450 KKAEFFKSMKEE
-462 LSSNLAKKIDL
+462 LSANLAKKTEL

-483 TEWKEATEK
+483 TDWKEASEK
-492 FVELQKEWKTI
+492 FVEMQKEWKTI

-508 KHSDAVWKRFIAA
+508 KYSDTVWKRFIAA
-521 CDHFFEQKKKQ
+521 CDHFFDQKKKQ
-532 NVNVHAVEHENLKA
+532 NVNIHAVEHDNLKA
-546 KKDIIATLKSTI
+546 KKEIIATLKETI
-558 EEAAEDAA
+558 ENGGEEAA
-566 QTVRNL
+566 QKVREL
-572 MDRWQEIGH
+572 MDRWQGIGH
-581 VPFREKD
+581 VPFKEKD
-588 KIYAQYR
+588 KVYAQYK
-595 ELIDKAFETFNMRGT
+595 ELIDKAFDTLNMRGS
-610 RPRGEGGS
+610 RPSGDGGS
-618 SRGPR
+618 RGGR
-623 QGGGDRN
+623 QSFNERG
-630 LSERDRLVRTYEQRM
+630 LSERDRLVRTYEQRTG
-645 SELKTFE
+645 ELKTFE

-665 NSLVQQMQ
+665 NSLVQEM
-673 SRIEDLKAEIADLE
+673 E
-687 RRIKELDNE
+687 RRIARLKEELAELEQKIRDIDNA

>member
-1 MIEPRE
+1 MMEPRE

-14 LEKDQNLNTEPQNEA
+14 LEKDQNLSNEPVIEA
-29 QEVVNEEVKVEEPAT
+29 QETVNEEVKVEEPA
-44 EIPAPAEETPAEE
+44 AAEQEA
-57 PKAEEAPAEEPV
+57 PKAEPV
-69 AEEPVAE
+69 
-76 DAPAEEPKAEEEPA
+76 
-90 EEPVAEEAPVEE
+90 
-102 PKAEETPTEEA
+102 EEA
-113 PVEEAPVAEE
+113 PVEEAPTIEE
-123 APAEPAPRLD
+123 TPQEESAPRLD
-133 LAGKSKSELVDM
+133 LAGKTKAELVDM
-145 LRELA
+145 MREVA
-150 TRPIEEVKDEVQAIK
+150 ARPIEEVKDEVQAIK

-174 EVAKEKEE
+174 ETAKEKEE

-188 NENDFT
+188 EEADFT
-194 PKEDIDENNLKELLN
+194 VKEDPDENNLKELLN

-257 KQLQQEFK
+257 KQLQQDFK
-265 DAGDVPATAETE
+265 DAGEVPATADTE
-277 VWKEFQRATERF
+277 IWKEFQRATERF
-289 YDVLKVNRE
+289 YDVLKMNKE

-314 CEEAEALDEETDIVT
+314 CEEAEALDEESDIVT

-362 SSAINKKYQS
+362 SSAINKKYQT

-385 DAKTALCEK
+385 DAKTELCEK
-394 IEEITTDD
+394 IEQISTDN

-438 ARFRKSCDEFFA
+438 ARFRKSCDDFFA

-462 LSSNLAKKIDL
+462 LSGNLAKKIEL

-483 TEWKEATEK
+483 TEWKEATDK
-492 FVELQKEWKTI
+492 FVEMQKEWKTI

-508 KHSDAVWKRFIAA
+508 KYSDNVWKRFIAA
-521 CDHFFEQKKKQ
+521 CDHFFEQKKQQ

-546 KKDIIATLKSTI
+546 KKDVIANLKATI
-558 EEAAEDAA
+558 EEAGEEAA
-566 QTVRNL
+566 QKVREL

-581 VPFREKD
+581 VPFKEKD

-595 ELIDKAFETFNMRGT
+595 ELVDKAFETLNMRGS
-610 RPRGEGGS
+610 RPRGDGGF

-623 QGGGDRN
+623 QSGNDRG

-665 NSLVQQMQ
+665 NSLVQEMER
-673 SRIEDLKAEIADLE
+673 RIARLKEEIAELE
-687 RRIKELDNE
+687 AKIKELDNA

>member
-1 MIEPRE
+1 MNMTEPRE

-14 LEKDQNLNTEPQNEA
+14 LEKDQILSTESQNET
-29 QEVVNEEVKVEEPAT
+29 QEVVSEEVNVVEPTPVEEPV
-44 EIPAPAEETPAEE
+44 
-57 PKAEEAPAEEPV
+57 KEAPAAEEQAAPEPAEQPEPV
-69 AEEPVAE
+69 AEEPA
-76 DAPAEEPKAEEEPA
+76 APQ
-90 EEPVAEEAPVEE
+90 
-102 PKAEETPTEEA
+102 ETKP
-113 PVEEAPVAEE
+113 
-123 APAEPAPRLD
+123 D

-145 LRELA
+145 MREAA
-150 TRPIEEVKDEVQAIK
+150 TRPIEDVKDEVQAIK

-174 EVAKEKEE
+174 EIAKERED

-188 NENDFT
+188 EEADFT
-194 PKEDIDENNLKELLN
+194 PKEDNDENNLKELLN

-257 KQLQQEFK
+257 KQLQQDFK
-265 DAGDVPATAETE
+265 DAGEVPATADTE

-289 YDVLKVNRE
+289 YDVLKMNKE

-329 AFRKLQELHNKWREI
+329 AFRKLQELHNNWREI

-362 SSAINKKYQS
+362 SSAINKKYQT

-385 DAKTALCEK
+385 DAKTELCEK
-394 IEEITTDD
+394 IEQITTDN

-438 ARFRKSCDEFFA
+438 ARFRKSCDDFFA

-462 LSSNLAKKIDL
+462 LSNNLAKKIDL
-473 CERAEALMDS
+473 CERAEALKDS
-483 TEWKEATEK
+483 TEWKEATDK

-521 CDHFFEQKKKQ
+521 CDHFFEEKKKQ
-532 NVNVHAVEHENLKA
+532 NVNVHAVEHDNLKA
-546 KKDIIATLKSTI
+546 KKEIITTLKETI
-558 EEAAEDAA
+558 EGAAEDAA
-566 QTVRNL
+566 QKVREL

-581 VPFREKD
+581 VPFKEKD

-595 ELIDKAFETFNMRGT
+595 ELIDKAFDTLNMRGS

-618 SRGPR
+618 PRGPR
-623 QGGGDRN
+623 QSGNDCG

-665 NSLVQQMQ
+665 NSLVQEMER
-673 SRIEDLKAEIADLE
+673 RIARLKEEIAELE
-687 RRIKELDNE
+687 QKIKELDNA

>member
-1 MIEPRE
+1 MEPRE
-7 QSESMNN
+7 QSESKNN
-14 LEKDQNLNTEPQNEA
+14 LEKDQILSTEAQNEA
-29 QEVVNEEVKVEEPAT
+29 TEVVNEEVKVEEPVA
-44 EIPAPAEETPAEE
+44 EAVEETPAAQET
-57 PKAEEAPAEEPV
+57 PV
-69 AEEPVAE
+69 AEEKPADE
-76 DAPAEEPKAEEEPA
+76 PQADAAPK
-90 EEPVAEEAPVEE
+90 
-102 PKAEETPTEEA
+102 
-113 PVEEAPVAEE
+113 
-123 APAEPAPRLD
+123 LD
-133 LAGKSKSELVDM
+133 LASKTKSELVDM
-145 LRELA
+145 MRA
-150 TRPIEEVKDEVQAIK
+150 VAARPIEEVKDEVQAIK

-174 EVAKEKEE
+174 EVAQEEEE

-188 NENDFT
+188 DESAFV
-194 PKEDIDENNLKELLN
+194 PKDDADENNLKELLN

-257 KQLQQEFK
+257 KQLQQDFK
-265 DAGDVPATAETE
+265 DAGEVPATADTE
-277 VWKEFQRATERF
+277 IWKEFQRATERF
-289 YDVLKVNRE
+289 YDVLKMNKE

-314 CEEAEALDEETDIVT
+314 CEEAEELDEETDIVA
-329 AFRKLQELHNKWREI
+329 AFRKLQELHNNWREI

-362 SSAINKKYQS
+362 SSAINKKYQT

-385 DAKTALCEK
+385 DAKTELCEK
-394 IEEITTDD
+394 IEQISTDN

-427 YASRKANAALF
+427 YASRKANATLF
-438 ARFRKSCDEFFA
+438 ARFRKSCDDFFA

-462 LSSNLAKKIDL
+462 LSANLAKKIDL

-483 TEWKEATEK
+483 TDWKEATDK
-492 FVELQKEWKTI
+492 FVEMQKEWKTI

-508 KHSDAVWKRFIAA
+508 KYSDNVWKRFIAA
-521 CDHFFEQKKKQ
+521 CDHFFEQKKQQ

-546 KKDIIATLKSTI
+546 KKDVIANLKAII
-558 EEAAEDAA
+558 EEAGEDAA
-566 QTVRNL
+566 QKVREL

-581 VPFREKD
+581 VPFKEKD

-595 ELIDKAFETFNMRGT
+595 ELVDKAFETLNMRGS
-610 RPRGEGGS
+610 RPRGDGGF

-623 QGGGDRN
+623 QSGNDRG

-665 NSLVQQMQ
+665 NSLVQEMER
-673 SRIEDLKAEIADLE
+673 RIARLKEEIAELE
-687 RRIKELDNE
+687 AKIKELDNA

>member
-1 MIEPRE
+1 MMEPRE
-7 QSESMNN
+7 QSESIEN
-14 LEKDQNLNTEPQNEA
+14 LEKDQVLSTEPQNEA
-29 QEVVNEEVKVEEPAT
+29 QEVLSEEVKVEEPVT
-44 EIPAPAEETPAEE
+44 
-57 PKAEEAPAEEPV
+57 V
-69 AEEPVAE
+69 
-76 DAPAEEPKAEEEPA
+76 EEPA
-90 EEPVAEEAPVEE
+90 EEHKAEESEPVEE
-102 PKAEETPTEEA
+102 PKAEEPAAEPEAVEPA
-113 PVEEAPVAEE
+113 PVEETAVEEPAAEE
-123 APAEPAPRLD
+123 PAPAEEKTVEEPKAEEPAPKLD

-145 LRELA
+145 MREAA
-150 TRPIEEVKDEVQAIK
+150 TRPIEDVKEEVQAIK
-165 AAFFALRRE
+165 AAFFALRHE

-182 FLANGN
+182 YLANGN
-188 NENDFT
+188 EESAFT
-194 PKEDIDENNLKELLN
+194 PKEDPDENNLKELLN

-215 TEYNAAQEA
+215 TEFNAAQEA

-236 IALINE
+236 ITLINE
-242 IANDPDNINRQFNRV
+242 IANDPDNINRQYNRV

-265 DAGDVPATAETE
+265 DAGEVPPSADTE

-289 YDVLKVNRE
+289 YDVLKMNKE

-314 CEEAEALDEETDIVT
+314 CEEAEALDEEPDIVT
-329 AFRKLQELHNKWREI
+329 AFRKLQELHNSWREI

-362 SSAINKKYQS
+362 SSAINKKYQT

-394 IEEITTDD
+394 IEAISTDD

-438 ARFRKSCDEFFA
+438 ARFRKSCDDFFS
-450 KKAEFYKSMKEE
+450 KKAEFYKTMKEE
-462 LSSNLAKKIDL
+462 MTSNLAKKIDL

-483 TEWKEATEK
+483 TEWKEATDK
-492 FVELQKEWKTI
+492 FVEMQKEWKTI

-508 KHSDAVWKRFIAA
+508 KQSDLVWKRFIAA

-532 NVNVHAVEHENLKA
+532 NVNVHAVEHDNLKA
-546 KKDIIATLKSTI
+546 KKDIIATLKATI
-558 EEAAEDAA
+558 EEASDDAA
-566 QTVRNL
+566 QTVRDL

-581 VPFREKD
+581 VPFKEKD
-588 KIYAQYR
+588 KVYAQYR
-595 ELIDKAFETFNMRGT
+595 ELIDKAFETLNMRGT
-610 RPRGEGGS
+610 RPRGDGGS
-618 SRGPR
+618 PRSGRQSGSDRG
-623 QGGGDRN
+623 

-665 NSLVQQMQ
+665 NSLVQEM
-673 SRIEDLKAEIADLE
+673 E
-687 RRIKELDNE
+687 RRIVSLKEEIAELEQKIKDMDNA

>member
-1 MIEPRE
+1 MEPRE

-14 LEKDQNLNTEPQNEA
+14 LEKDQILSTEAQNEP
-29 QEVVNEEVKVEEPAT
+29 QEVVSEEVKVEEPAT
-44 EIPAPAEETPAEE
+44 EE
-57 PKAEEAPAEEPV
+57 PKAEEPV
-69 AEEPVAE
+69 AEEP
-76 DAPAEEPKAEEEPA
+76 KA
-90 EEPVAEEAPVEE
+90 EEPVAEEAV
-102 PKAEETPTEEA
+102 AEETAA
-113 PVEEAPVAEE
+113 PE
-123 APAEPAPRLD
+123 EPAPKLE
-133 LAGKSKSELVDM
+133 LAGKTKSELVEM
-145 LRELA
+145 MRTVA
-150 TRPIEEVKDEVQAIK
+150 ARPIEEVKDEVQAIK

-174 EVAKEKEE
+174 ETAQEKEA

-188 NENDFT
+188 EESDFT
-194 PKEDIDENNLKELLN
+194 PKEDADENDLKELLN

-236 IALINE
+236 IVLINE

-265 DAGDVPATAETE
+265 DAGEVPATADTE
-277 VWKEFQRATERF
+277 IWKEFQRATERF
-289 YDVLKVNRE
+289 YDVLKMNKE

-314 CEEAEALDEETDIVT
+314 CEEAEALDEETDIVA
-329 AFRKLQELHNKWREI
+329 AFRKLQELHNNWREI

-362 SSAINKKYQS
+362 SSAINKKYQT

-385 DAKTALCEK
+385 DAKTELCEK
-394 IEEITTDD
+394 IEQISTDN

-450 KKAEFYKSMKEE
+450 KKAEFYKNMKEE

-483 TEWKEATEK
+483 TDWKEATDK
-492 FVELQKEWKTI
+492 FVEMQKEWKTI
-503 GPVVK
+503 GPVGK
-508 KHSDAVWKRFIAA
+508 KYSDTVWKRSIAA
-521 CDHFFEQKKKQ
+521 CDHFFEEKKKQ
-532 NVNVHAVEHENLKA
+532 NVNVHAVEHDNLKA
-546 KKDIIATLKSTI
+546 KKEVIANLKATI

-566 QTVRNL
+566 QTVRDL

-581 VPFREKD
+581 VPFKEKD

-595 ELIDKAFETFNMRGT
+595 ELVDKAFETLNMRGS
-610 RPRGEGGS
+610 RPRGDGG

-623 QGGGDRN
+623 LSGGDRN

-665 NSLVQQMQ
+665 NSLVQEMER
-673 SRIEDLKAEIADLE
+673 RIAKLKEEIAELE
-687 RRIKELDNE
+687 QKIKELDNA

>member
-1 MIEPRE
+1 MVLEQNQEIMIEPRE
-7 QSESMNN
+7 QSESTNN
-14 LEKDQNLNTEPQNEA
+14 LEKDQTLNTEPQVEA
-29 QEVVNEEVKVEEPAT
+29 QEVVNEEVKVEEP
-44 EIPAPAEETPAEE
+44 
-57 PKAEEAPAEEPV
+57 
-69 AEEPVAE
+69 
-76 DAPAEEPKAEEEPA
+76 
-90 EEPVAEEAPVEE
+90 VAEEAPVNKES
-102 PKAEETPTEEA
+102 PM
-113 PVEEAPVAEE
+113 AEE
-123 APAEPAPRLD
+123 APAAPADPESKSTVRTD
-133 LAGKSKSELVDM
+133 YAGKTKSELVDLM
-145 LRELA
+145 RAAA

-188 NENDFT
+188 NEEDFT
-194 PKEDIDENNLKELLN
+194 PKEDEDENNLKELLD

-215 TEYNAAQEA
+215 AEYTAAQEA
-224 NREANLEKKRQI
+224 NREANLAKKRQI

-257 KQLQQEFK
+257 KQLQQDFK
-265 DAGDVPATAETE
+265 DAGEVPATADTE

-289 YDVLKVNRE
+289 YDVLKMNKE

-314 CEEAEALDEETDIVT
+314 CEEAEALDEESDIVS

-362 SSAINKKYQS
+362 SSAINKKYQT

-394 IEEITTDD
+394 IEEIKTDD

-462 LSSNLAKKIDL
+462 LSSNLAKKVDL

-532 NVNVHAVEHENLKA
+532 NVNVHAVEHDNLKA
-546 KKDIIATLKSTI
+546 KKDVIANLKSI
-558 EEAAEDAA
+558 LEESAEDAA
-566 QTVRNL
+566 QKVREL

-581 VPFREKD
+581 VPFKEKD

-595 ELIDKAFETFNMRGT
+595 ELIDKAFETLNMRGS
-610 RPRGEGGS
+610 RYGGDGG

-623 QGGGDRN
+623 QSSGSDRG

-665 NSLVQQMQ
+665 NSLVQEM
-673 SRIEDLKAEIADLE
+673 E
-687 RRIKELDNE
+687 RRIARLKEEIAELEQKIKDMDNA